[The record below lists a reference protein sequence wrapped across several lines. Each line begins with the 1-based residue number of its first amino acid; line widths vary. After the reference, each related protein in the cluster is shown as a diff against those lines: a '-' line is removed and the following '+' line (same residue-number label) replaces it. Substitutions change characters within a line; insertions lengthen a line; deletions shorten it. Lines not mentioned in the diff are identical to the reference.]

1 MEWEDA
7 LIEFLKERQADP
19 EKSRYMD
26 IAFYTERS
34 TTDEV
39 TRGAESDV
47 LTIAVSYLVMFV
59 YVAIALGK
67 FTKLSR
73 VLIESKI
80 TLGLGGVVI
89 VILSV
94 VASVGCFGFMDIES
108 TLIIFQILPFL
119 ILAIGVDNMFILV
132 QTYQRSERQK
142 SETAEEQLGR
152 VVGEVAPAML
162 LSAVAQFT
170 CLFIGLMATG
180 EMISHVLLRHSR

>member
-1 MEWEDA
+1 MSQKCDLVE
-7 LIEFLKERQADP
+7 
-19 EKSRYMD
+19 
-26 IAFYTERS
+26 S
-34 TTDEV
+34 TQ
-39 TRGAESDV
+39 
-47 LTIAVSYLVMFV
+47 LYPIC
-59 YVAIALGK
+59 
-67 FTKLSR
+67 R

-108 TLIIFQILPFL
+108 TLIIFQVFRVNMSDLKTEQATIIFPDGGSLIILQILPFL

-132 QTYQRSERQK
+132 QTYQRSEREK

-162 LSAVAQFT
+162 LSAVSQFT

-180 EMISHVLLRHSR
+180 KVDILDLHQKLN

>member
-1 MEWEDA
+1 MEWEEA
-7 LIEFLKERQADP
+7 LIDFLKERQTDP

-39 TRGAESDV
+39 TRGSESDV

-132 QTYQRSERQK
+132 QTYQRSEREK

-180 EMISHVLLRHSR
+180 KMTS

>member
-1 MEWEDA
+1 MEWEEA
-7 LIEFLKERQADP
+7 LIDFLKEKQSDP
-19 EKSRYMD
+19 DIRYMD

-39 TRGAESDV
+39 TRGSESDIF
-47 LTIAVSYLVMFV
+47 TIAVSYLVMFV
-59 YVAIALGK
+59 YVAVALGK

-132 QTYQRSERQK
+132 QTYQRSEREK

-162 LSAVAQFT
+162 LSAVSQFT

-180 EMISHVLLRHSR
+180 KKVTQDWHRKCC